1 MATQTVNYQCPS
13 CTGPLH
19 YNSATG
25 KLPCDY
31 CGSAYAVDEIEALYA
46 EKSRRSR
53 AERRERGAAAPSRRK
68 LGHRR
73 PAAPSGMTPRPA
85 KLRTYVCT
93 SCGAELICDETTAAT
108 ACVYCGNPTVIPGKL
123 SGALRPDYVLP
134 FRLEKKDAIAALE
147 KYYRKKRFLPK
158 SFRTHNQIEK
168 LQGVYVPFWLFDGES
183 EGSSSSWTP
192 ARTHSYTTSDE
203 EVTITEHYQLD
214 RAGRLVASSASPST
228 APPKC
233 LTPIWTPSSPS
244 ISAVWSPSPWLTYP
258 ATWPINTTSD
268 ANASAPR
275 AEHRAENTTV
285 RMLTAT
291 AKGYSTVSVASQ
303 DIRLHRGAVKYALLP
318 VWMLHTKWQDKDFL
332 FAMNGQT
339 GKLIGDLPVS
349 RGKFWAWLGGMTG
362 ILTLLLA
369 ALDYLFLL

>member
-25 KLPCDY
+25 KLSCDY
-31 CGSAYAVDEIEALYA
+31 CGSEFAVDEIEALYA
-46 EKSRRSR
+46 KKAAE
-53 AERRERGAAAPSRRK
+53 AERNAAKEAQQPPQEEAWDTASA
-68 LGHRR
+68 GTQWDD
-73 PAAPSGMTPRPA
+73 AEAA

-168 LQGVYVPFWLFDGES
+168 LQGVYVPFWLFDGEA
-183 EGSSSSWTP
+183 EGSVQLDAT
-192 ARTHSYTTSDE
+192 RTHSYTTNDE

-214 RAGRLVASSASPST
+214 RAGRCRFERIPVDGST
-228 APPKC
+228 KMPDAHMDAIEPFDFSGLEPFT
-233 LTPIWTPSSPS
+233 LAYLPGYL
-244 ISAVWSPSPWLTYP
+244 ADQYDV
-258 ATWPINTTSD
+258 D

>member
-25 KLPCDY
+25 KLSCDY
-31 CGSAYAVDEIEALYA
+31 CGSEFAVDEIEALYA
-46 EKSRRSR
+46 KKAAE
-53 AERRERGAAAPSRRK
+53 AERNAAKEAQQPPQEEAWDTAGAGTQWDESEA
-68 LGHRR
+68 
-73 PAAPSGMTPRPA
+73 A

-168 LQGVYVPFWLFDGES
+168 LQGVYVPFWLFAGES
-183 EGSSSSWTP
+183 EGSVQLDAT
-192 ARTHSYTTSDE
+192 RTHSYSTNDE

-214 RAGRLVASSASPST
+214 RAGRCRFERIPVDGSTKMPDAHMDAIEPFDFSGLEPFTLAYLPGYLADQYDVSVEQSASRADTRCTASCESALRST
-228 APPKC
+228 VTGYTTC
-233 LTPIWTPSSPS
+233 TPETQ
-244 ISAVWSPSPWLTYP
+244 
-258 ATWPINTTSD
+258 
-268 ANASAPR
+268 
-275 AEHRAENTTV
+275 TV
-285 RMLTAT
+285 R
-291 AKGYSTVSVASQ
+291 
-303 DIRLHRGAVKYALLP
+303 IRRGQVQYALLP
-318 VWMLHTKWQDKDFL
+318 VWMLHTKWKGKD
-332 FAMNGQT
+332 
-339 GKLIGDLPVS
+339 
-349 RGKFWAWLGGMTG
+349 
-362 ILTLLLA
+362 
-369 ALDYLFLL
+369 